1 MKSLTRSLKTVHSL
15 KGSINQKKAKL
26 ILALQ
31 HFDTLKNMYITYG
44 TSKGITMKR
53 LSAIVLNTL
62 VAFSITACS
71 SHKAESEVI
80 AKAEPIKSAVETQDI
95 RVMTVANPDGKITG
109 ATIEDAFTANGFV
122 VDGNNDM
129 NKPFSLRFGKTWYK
143 TYRLAV
149 VHHKDITARLAKD
162 YPSIG
167 LVTPLSMSIWSS
179 NDNKDISL
187 SSLTLRGMS
196 RIAQIPMTNP
206 DLIAYAD
213 AMDKAIKAA
222 IPGGKYEDRSYNK
235 VADMNMQ
242 LATLFTAEFNTDEET
257 TAADAKESFQEKFEA
272 ELEPVGF
279 LFPSFIDLN
288 GELEE
293 RGVTAYD
300 YYDTYSV
307 YKFDVIFPVSETHP
321 EVGAFVP
328 STFFVYKKKGEATT
342 YMGYPSVDNWLTA
355 TDIEDEKSIKP
366 LVEAQELFANIV
378 KEITE

>member
-1 MKSLTRSLKTVHSL
+1 
-15 KGSINQKKAKL
+15 
-26 ILALQ
+26 
-31 HFDTLKNMYITYG
+31 
-44 TSKGITMKR
+44 
-53 LSAIVLNTL
+53 
-62 VAFSITACS
+62 
-71 SHKAESEVI
+71 
-80 AKAEPIKSAVETQDI
+80 
-95 RVMTVANPDGKITG
+95 MTVANHDGKITG
-109 ATIEDAFTANGFV
+109 ATSEDAFTANGFV
-122 VDGNNDM
+122 VDGNYDM

-149 VHHKDITARLAKD
+149 VHHQDITARLAKD
-162 YPSIG
+162 HPSIG
-167 LVTPLSMSIWSS
+167 LLTPLSMSIWSS

-196 RIAQIPMTNP
+196 RITKIPMTNP

-222 IPGGKYEDRSYNK
+222 IPGGKYEDRKYNK

-242 LATLFTAEFNTDEET
+242 LATLFTAEFDTDEET
-257 TAADAKESFQEKFEA
+257 TAADAKDSFEEKFEA
-272 ELEPVGF
+272 EIEPVGF

-307 YKFDVIFPVSETHP
+307 CKFDVIFPVSETHP
-321 EVGAFVP
+321 EVGAFAP
-328 STFFVYKKKGEATT
+328 CTFFVYKKKGEVTT
-342 YMGYPSVDNWLTA
+342 HMGFPSVDNWLTA

-366 LVEAQELFANIV
+366 LVEAQELFSNIV
-378 KEITE
+378 KVITE

>member
-1 MKSLTRSLKTVHSL
+1 
-15 KGSINQKKAKL
+15 
-26 ILALQ
+26 
-31 HFDTLKNMYITYG
+31 
-44 TSKGITMKR
+44 MKR
-53 LSAIVLNTL
+53 LSVIVLYIL

-71 SHKAESEVI
+71 SHKAESEVP
-80 AKAEPIKSAVETQDI
+80 APTKAEPIKAAAETQDI
-95 RVMTVANPDGKITG
+95 RVMTAANPDSKITG
-109 ATIEDAFTANGFV
+109 ITIENAFTANGFV

-149 VHHKDITARLAKD
+149 VHHQDITAKLAKD

-167 LVTPLSMSIWSS
+167 LITPLSMSIWSS

-196 RIAQIPMTNP
+196 RITQIPMTNP

-222 IPGGKYEDRSYNK
+222 IPGGKYEDRKYNK
-235 VADMNMQ
+235 VADMNVQ
-242 LATLFTAEFNTDEET
+242 LATLFTAEFDTGEKT
-257 TAADAKESFQEKFEA
+257 IATDAKDYFEEKFEA
-272 ELEPVGF
+272 EIQPVGF
-279 LFPSFIDLN
+279 LFPSFTDLN
-288 GELEE
+288 SELEE

-307 YKFDVIFPVSETHP
+307 YKYDAIFPVSETHP
-321 EVGAFVP
+321 EIGAFVP
-328 STFFVYKKKGEATT
+328 CTFYIYKKKGETT
-342 YMGYPSVDNWLTA
+342 THMGFPSVDNLLTA

-366 LVEAQELFANIV
+366 LIEAQELFSNIV
-378 KEITE
+378 KVITE

>member
-1 MKSLTRSLKTVHSL
+1 
-15 KGSINQKKAKL
+15 
-26 ILALQ
+26 
-31 HFDTLKNMYITYG
+31 
-44 TSKGITMKR
+44 MKR
-53 LSAIVLNTL
+53 LSAITLSTL

-71 SHKAESEVI
+71 SHKAESEAAAP
-80 AKAEPIKSAVETQDI
+80 AKAEPVKAAVETQDI
-95 RVMTVANPDGKITG
+95 RVITVANPDGKITG
-109 ATIEDAFTANGFV
+109 ATIEDAFTANGFI

-149 VHHKDITARLAKD
+149 VHHQDITARLAKD

-167 LVTPLSMSIWSS
+167 LLTPLSMSIWSS

-196 RIAQIPMTNP
+196 RITQIPMTNP

-222 IPGGKYEDRSYNK
+222 IPGGKYEDRKYNK

-242 LATLFTAEFNTDEET
+242 LATLFTAEFDTDEET
-257 TAADAKESFQEKFEA
+257 TAADAKDSFEEKFEA
-272 ELEPVGF
+272 EIEPVGF

-293 RGVTAYD
+293 RGVTTYD

-307 YKFDVIFPVSETHP
+307 CKFDVIFPVSETHP
-321 EVGAFVP
+321 EVGAFAP
-328 STFFVYKKKGEATT
+328 CTFFVYKKKGETT
-342 YMGYPSVDNWLTA
+342 THMGYPSVDNWITA
-355 TDIEDEKSIKP
+355 TDIEDEKSLKP
-366 LVEAQELFANIV
+366 LVEAQELFSNIV

>member
-1 MKSLTRSLKTVHSL
+1 
-15 KGSINQKKAKL
+15 
-26 ILALQ
+26 
-31 HFDTLKNMYITYG
+31 
-44 TSKGITMKR
+44 MKR
-53 LSAIVLNTL
+53 LSAIVLTTL

-71 SHKAESEVI
+71 SHKAETEVPT
-80 AKAEPIKSAVETQDI
+80 KAEPVKAAVETQDI

-109 ATIEDAFTANGFV
+109 TTIEDAFTANGFV

-129 NKPFSLRFGKTWYK
+129 NEPFSLRFGKTWYK

-149 VHHKDITARLAKD
+149 VHHQEITAKLAKD
-162 YPSIG
+162 HPSIG
-167 LVTPLSMSIWSS
+167 LLTPLSMSIWSS

-196 RIAQIPMTNP
+196 RITQIPMSNP

-222 IPGGKYEDRSYNK
+222 IPGGKYEGRNYNK

-242 LATLFTAEFNTDEET
+242 VATLFTAEFD
-257 TAADAKESFQEKFEA
+257 ADAKESFEKKFAA

-288 GELEE
+288 GELEKH
-293 RGVTAYD
+293 GATAYD

-307 YKFDVIFPVSETHP
+307 YKLDAIFPVSETHP
-321 EVGAFVP
+321 EVGAFTP
-328 STFFVYKKKGEATT
+328 STFFIYKKKGEKTT
-342 YMGYPSVDNWLTA
+342 HMGFPSVENWLTA

-366 LVEAQELFANIV
+366 LIEAQELFTNIV
-378 KEITE
+378 KVITE